1 MARRRQQGRWR
12 QVKLVHGCT
21 SFTGPSGQMPKP
33 KEPQSG
39 ARTTRQWRRL
49 AHRRELPSYHRPDA
63 ETEGIAERREDHPAV
78 AQTGPKARTS
88 QP

>member
-1 MARRRQQGRWR
+1 M
-12 QVKLVHGCT
+12 KLVHGCT
-21 SFTGPSGQMPKP
+21 IFAGPSGQMPKP

-39 ARTTRQWRRL
+39 ARTGRQWHRL
-49 AHRRELPSYHRPDA
+49 AHKRELSSYDRQDA

-78 AQTGPKARTS
+78 AQTGPKARMP